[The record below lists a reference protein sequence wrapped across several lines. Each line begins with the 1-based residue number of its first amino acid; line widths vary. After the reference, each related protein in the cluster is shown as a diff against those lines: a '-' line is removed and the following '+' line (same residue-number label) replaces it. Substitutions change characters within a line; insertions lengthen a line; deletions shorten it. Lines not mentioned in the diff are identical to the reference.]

1 MPGTLL
7 NLVSRGLAINLDASS
22 GEAPSRK
29 TETLTRGSEIFGS
42 EATVKVVL
50 AYAPAII
57 TTSAK
62 ARVVLALDK
71 AKSTIL
77 IMIQLQE

>member
-7 NLVSRGLAINLDASS
+7 NLVSSGLAINLEASS
-22 GEAPSRK
+22 GDAPSRK

-42 EATVKVVL
+42 EATVIVDL
-50 AYAPAII
+50 AYAPAMI
-57 TTSAK
+57 TTTAK

-71 AKSTIL
+71 AKSTIPV
-77 IMIQLQE
+77 MIQLQE